1 MTQGHMTQ
9 ELFRRQ
15 AIEQQTNR
23 LHGDVLLLP
32 KLSHTLISGL
42 LLVWVIVVLFWLF
55 NSTYARQETVQGWL
69 EPPAGVVRVYAEDI
83 GKIERILVANGE
95 AVVEGQPL
103 LIVNGD
109 RVLADGKNLETLL
122 LGEYETQRTRLNN
135 QLVRAEEI
143 YQMRSD
149 DITHRIAAAR
159 KDLTWLDRQIKT
171 LEQRHALVSGQV
183 ERYRSLKK
191 AGHLSSA
198 DFDVVIEKEL
208 ALRSERQELARE
220 QVNQRN
226 LIAQLQTEQA
236 LLPEDH
242 ANTVDEIQAKLSD
255 IAQQIAQ
262 LRGQRAYIVKAPRAG
277 VVSNLQARE
286 GQQTRND
293 IPLLSLVPE
302 NARLNAHLLVPVR
315 SAGFVEPGQHLEIR
329 YDAFPYQKF
338 GLYRGNIISVSDTI
352 LLPNELMEV
361 PVPIQEPV
369 YRVLAELS
377 QPFVNAYG
385 RNIPLKAGMTLSAD
399 VRLSERT
406 LIEWLLEPLYSL
418 KGRL

>member
-1 MTQGHMTQ
+1 MIQ

-32 KLSHTLISGL
+32 KLSHTLISSL
-42 LLVWVIVVLFWLF
+42 LLVWVIIVLIWLF
-55 NSTYARQETVQGWL
+55 NSTYARQETVPGWL
-69 EPPAGVVRVYAEDI
+69 EPSTGMVRVYSEGI
-83 GKIERILVANGE
+83 GKIEQILVINGE
-95 AVVEGQPL
+95 SVTEGQPL

-122 LGEYETQRTRLNN
+122 LTEYETQRSKLND
-135 QLVRAEEI
+135 QLARAEEI
-143 YQMRSD
+143 YQTRSQ
-149 DITHRIAAAR
+149 DISNRITSAHE
-159 KDLTWLDRQIKT
+159 DMELLDRQMKT
-171 LEQRHALVSGQV
+171 LEQRHILVSGQV
-183 ERYRSLKK
+183 ERYRALKK
-191 AGHLSSA
+191 DGHVSSA
-198 DFDVVIEKEL
+198 DFDAIIEKEL
-208 ALRSERQELARE
+208 ALRTERQELARE

-226 LIAQLQTEQA
+226 LVKQLQTEQT

-242 ANTVDEIQAKLSD
+242 ANALDQIQAKLSD

-262 LRGQRAYIVKAPRAG
+262 LHGQRAYIVKAPRAG
-277 VVSNLQARE
+277 VVSNLQARL
-286 GQQTRND
+286 GQQTRSD

-302 NARLNAHLLVPVR
+302 NTRLNAHLLIPVR
-315 SAGFVEPGQHLEIR
+315 AAGFVEPGQRLEIR

-338 GLYRGNIISVSDTI
+338 GLYQGEIVSVSDAV
-352 LLPNELMEV
+352 LLPNEISDA
-361 PVPIQEPV
+361 PIAVQEPV

-377 QPFVNAYG
+377 EPFVSAYG

>member
-1 MTQGHMTQ
+1 MIQ

-15 AIEQQTNR
+15 AIEQQANR

-32 KLSHTLISGL
+32 KLSHTLISSL
-42 LLVWVIVVLFWLF
+42 LLIWVIIVLLWLF
-55 NSTYARQETVQGWL
+55 NSTYARQETVLGWL
-69 EPPAGVVRVYAEDI
+69 EPPTGVVRVYAEDI
-83 GKIERILVANGE
+83 GKIERILIDNGE
-95 AVVEGQPL
+95 SVVEGQPL

-122 LGEYETQRTRLNN
+122 LGEYETQRTRLND
-135 QLVRAEEI
+135 QLARTEEI
-143 YQMRSD
+143 YQMRSG
-149 DITHRIAAAR
+149 DITQRIAAAR
-159 KDLTWLDRQIKT
+159 EDLAWLDRQMKT
-171 LEQRHALVSGQV
+171 LEQRYTLVSGQV
-183 ERYRSLKK
+183 ERYRALKK
-191 AGHLSSA
+191 AGHISSA
-198 DFDVVIEKEL
+198 DFDVIIEKEL

-226 LIAQLQTEQA
+226 LVAQLQTEQA

-242 ANTVDEIQAKLSD
+242 ANTVDQIQAKLSD

-262 LRGQRAYIVKAPRAG
+262 LHGQRAYIVKAPRAG
-277 VVSNLQARE
+277 AVSNLQARE
-286 GQQTRND
+286 GQQTRSD

-302 NARLNAHLLVPVR
+302 NARLNAHLLIPVR

-338 GLYRGNIISVSDTI
+338 GLYQGKIMSVSDTV

-406 LIEWLLEPLYSL
+406 LMEWLLEPLYSL